1 LGATGLSTGDSFR
14 GLILHSQKRV
24 FLYSP
29 SPCREAFAYDGQF
42 VPFCASSASPEGKR
56 IMAHHIA
63 VVVGSLRRESFNRQ
77 LAQAVISLAPA
88 DFTFEF
94 IDIGSLPL
102 YSQDYDADYPEV
114 AKHLKQRVEAANG
127 LLFVTPEY
135 NRSMPGVLKNALDW
149 ASRPWGTNSWRGKP
163 GAVLGTS
170 VGATGTALAQQH
182 LRNVLAYLDV
192 PTLGQPEMFIKH
204 DPAAIN
210 EKGEIVNDGTR
221 KFLQTFVDRYVA
233 WVKLNTAA

>member
-1 LGATGLSTGDSFR
+1 M
-14 GLILHSQKRV
+14 
-24 FLYSP
+24 
-29 SPCREAFAYDGQF
+29 AY
-42 VPFCASSASPEGKR
+42 
-56 IMAHHIA
+56 HIA
-63 VVVGSLRRESFNRQ
+63 VVVGSLRRDSFNRQ

-88 DFTFEF
+88 DFTFEY

-102 YSQDYDADYPEV
+102 YSQDYDADYPE
-114 AKHLKQRVEAANG
+114 AGKELKERVQAADG

-149 ASRPWGTNSWRGKP
+149 GSRPWGTNSWGNKP
-163 GAVLGTS
+163 GAVIGTS

-192 PTLGQPEMFIKH
+192 ATMGQPEVFIKH
-204 DPAAIN
+204 DPSVIN

-221 KFLQTFVDRYVA
+221 KFLQSFMDRYVTWIKRHGA
-233 WVKLNTAA
+233 VA